1 MPFSGFQDLEPR
13 FAQSLQDLIAA
24 QPGITPFSGFRSI
37 ERQRQLWEASD
48 KSGHMVARPGHS
60 QHNFGR
66 AVDLRFSDDAAREFA
81 HANAANF
88 GLNFPMS
95 YEPWHVEPIGARS
108 GGQDYRGSQTPNVA
122 STASAPDAGTFPGFD
137 IFGGRVPASGLYD
150 AGAMAPPPMMPQTP
164 EGWMG
169 AMISGRNPLK
179 QMFYSKI
186 LGMLA

>member
-1 MPFSGFQDLEPR
+1 MPFSGFQDLDPR

-24 QPGITPFSGFRSI
+24 QPGISPFSGFRSI

-66 AVDLRFSDDAAREFA
+66 AVDLRFTDDAAREFA
-81 HANAANF
+81 HANAAKY
-88 GLNFPMS
+88 GLTFPMS

-108 GGQDYRGSQTPNVA
+108 GRAGPLAAPGVA
-122 STASAPDAGTFPGFD
+122 STASATDAGTFPGFD

-150 AGAMAPPPMMPQTP
+150 AGTGAQPMMPQTP
-164 EGWMG
+164 EGWFG